1 MDNKYSDLWSFI
13 ATNLP
18 DYSSRDDVLR
28 SDILFRF
35 LNNED
40 VDESD
45 KQWIKQEFGNDINL
59 IKQECFRFDLK
70 FLSESLES
78 YYSRLAQ
85 I

>member
-18 DYSSRDDVLR
+18 NYSSRDDVLR

-45 KQWIKQEFGNDINL
+45 KQW
-59 IKQECFRFDLK
+59 RFDLK